1 MELDQNT
8 LLLFSPFHRNVG
20 NPYQYEIHTQKNLE
34 DFIIRNNG
42 INDCSA
48 SVYSQDSTI
57 DKIWFDFDG
66 IGALD
71 EARTLYKF
79 LRDINCK
86 VLPIISGRKG
96 IHLHLILSSN
106 TKVNSEIA
114 KEVLMDLII
123 LIISNGLGLRD
134 WKQKTT
140 LDWSKLGATTCTC
153 RIPNTLRPPA
163 NTTWCSYLPEDW
175 DKLSDGDVW
184 DYSKSPHSFDYSGK
198 IYSIDEL
205 SSNLSKLPTQTFT
218 GRRSSFQNE
227 SRFEKQPEFEPSLF
241 FKDMSLPDLLKALE
255 KIMRP
260 CLFRHIT
267 SSKPRN
273 DARVA
278 TVLDL
283 LAAGLLPKEILA
295 IFSKLN
301 WDKYD
306 EQLTSSKVMYIAE
319 RFYGDQ
325 DLSPYSCA
333 RLRQINL
340 PKVCCVE

>member
-1 MELDQNT
+1 MHIDQNT
-8 LLLFSPFHRNVG
+8 LNLFSPFQRNVG
-20 NPYQYEIHTQKNLE
+20 NPYQFGIKSQKDFE

-57 DKIWFDFDG
+57 DKIWFDLDG
-66 IGALD
+66 VGALD
-71 EARTLYKF
+71 EARRLYKF
-79 LRDINCK
+79 LREINCK

-96 IHLHLILSSN
+96 IHLHLLLSSN
-106 TKVNSEIA
+106 VKVNSESA
-114 KEVLMDLII
+114 KEILMDTII

-134 WKQKTT
+134 WKQPTT
-140 LDWSKLGATTCTC
+140 LDWSKLGATNVTC

-163 NTTWCSYLPEDW
+163 NTTWSSYLPENW
-175 DKLSDGDVW
+175 NELSDADVW
-184 DYSKSPHSFDYSGK
+184 DYSKSPHSFDYTGE

-205 SSNLSKLPTQTFT
+205 SSKLEILPNSHSFT
-218 GRRSSFQNE
+218 RSRGSSEQ
-227 SRFEKQPEFEPSLF
+227 RFEKQPEFEPVLF
-241 FKDMSLPDLLKALE
+241 GTMERSELVKALE

-260 CLFRHIT
+260 CLFRHII
-267 SSKPRN
+267 SSRPRN

-278 TVLDL
+278 SVLDL
-283 LAAGLLPKEILA
+283 LSVGLLPKEILT

-306 EQLTSSKVMYIAE
+306 EQITSSKVMYIAE
-319 RFYGDQ
+319 RFYGNQ

>member
-1 MELDQNT
+1 MELDRNT
-8 LLLFSPFHRNVG
+8 LQIFSPFQRNVG
-20 NPYQYEIHTQKNLE
+20 NPAQFGIKNQKDFEN
-34 DFIIRNNG
+34 FIIRNNG

-48 SVYSQDSTI
+48 SVYSPESTI

-66 IGALD
+66 VGAIA
-71 EARTLYKF
+71 EARILYKF

-96 IHLHLILSSN
+96 IHLHLLLSSN
-106 TKVNSEIA
+106 VKANSESA
-114 KEVLMDLII
+114 KEILMDTII

-134 WKQKTT
+134 WKQPTT
-140 LDWSKLGATTCTC
+140 LDWSKLGATNVTC

-163 NTTWCSYLPEDW
+163 NTTWSSYLPHDW
-175 DKLSDGDVW
+175 DTLTESQIW
-184 DYSKSPHSFDYSGK
+184 DYSKSPHSFDYPGK
-198 IYSIDEL
+198 IYSIEEISEQLGEL
-205 SSNLSKLPTQTFT
+205 PNNTKFGRWSSS
-218 GRRSSFQNE
+218 QNE
-227 SRFEKQPEFEPSLF
+227 LQFEKQPEFEPVLF
-241 FKDMSLPDLLKALE
+241 ETMERPELVKALE

-260 CLFRHIT
+260 CLYRHII

-278 TVLDL
+278 SVLDL
-283 LAAGLLPKEILA
+283 LAVGLLPKEILT

-301 WDKYD
+301 WEKYD
-306 EQLTSSKVMYIAE
+306 EQITSSKVMYIAE
-319 RFYGDQ
+319 RFYGNQ

-333 RLRQINL
+333 KLRQINL